1 MFRHVFLQ
9 RFNGSIPTT
18 VAKVWLVRGEAYGI
32 QAPTWSTFNAT
43 GFEYLY
49 LLKADYE
56 KLPPGSVEATWFWME
71 MFYFLFFSGKER
83 HMVALLIRLS
93 GVYRGCFV

>member
-1 MFRHVFLQ
+1 MVFRHVFFAEVQ
-9 RFNGSIPTT
+9 WIDPNDCGKGVVDSAGNKPM
-18 VAKVWLVRGEAYGI
+18 AA

-56 KLPPGSVEATWFWME
+56 KLPPGSVEATWFWVE
-71 MFYFLFFSGKER
+71 MFFFFFR
-83 HMVALLIRLS
+83 
-93 GVYRGCFV
+93 